1 MYEEYGRNNYERN
14 NYGGYPNQPMQ
25 HYQRDP
31 YDGFD
36 MPPAYPDF
44 GGYNAPQWRNRQM
57 PGNEPWMPQSAPR
70 SPAPAQTNPIEG
82 CEHSAAAVRQCRS
95 YDPSLNLEKIPGY
108 KDGDPEQD
116 YLGVQQRKIWYLLW
130 CQENG
135 CEPCIQVSGVSMV
148 GEFLQVS
155 AKVLIDGKVVGQD
168 IAGIPARS
176 ASGDP
181 RIIQTLATQ
190 ATGRA
195 LADAGFGTL
204 FCNKRSEIGD
214 ELPCDGGVTPP
225 EQQKPAEK
233 PAAPRKR
240 ASAQPRQ
247 SPTEEKKE
255 APERRNRYAVPQTNA
270 PIADAS
276 MSFEEASNFVVQTGG
291 VFDGMTLSQL
301 FESHPKALATLS
313 NAEDE
318 TLRIAVKAFMEGLN
332 A

>member
-1 MYEEYGRNNYERN
+1 MYNEECYARN
-14 NYGGYPNQPMQ
+14 NYGGYPNQPMRQ
-25 HYQRDP
+25 DYRRGP
-31 YDGFD
+31 YDDFD

-57 PGNEPWMPQSAPR
+57 PGNEPWMPQSTPR
-70 SPAPAQTNPIEG
+70 NPAPAQTNPIEG
-82 CEHSAAAVRQCRS
+82 CEHSAAAVRQCSS

-108 KDGDPEQD
+108 KEGDPEQD

-135 CEPCIQVSGVSMV
+135 CEPCIQVSRVSMV

-155 AKVLIDGKVVGQD
+155 AQVLIDGKVVGQD
-168 IAGIPARS
+168 IAGIPTRS

-204 FCNKRSEIGD
+204 YCNKRSEIGD

-225 EQQKPAEK
+225 EQKKPAEK
-233 PAAPRKR
+233 PSAPRKR
-240 ASAQPRQ
+240 ANEQPRQ
-247 SPTEEKKE
+247 NSRRGKE
-255 APERRNRYAVPQTNA
+255 RGSCTAQSLRCASDKRSRR
-270 PIADAS
+270 
-276 MSFEEASNFVVQTGG
+276 
-291 VFDGMTLSQL
+291 L
-301 FESHPKALATLS
+301 
-313 NAEDE
+313 
-318 TLRIAVKAFMEGLN
+318 
-332 A
+332 